1 MSSANAN
8 TVIPDNVKAVYTEL
22 CNSYRAIDD
31 FRTKLLGFLPLVTGT
46 GLFFLVT
53 DKEKIDLAQSYLG
66 PIGIFGFV
74 ITLGLLIYEFY
85 GINKCGALIAAG
97 IELEKALN
105 ISHGQFTKR
114 PPNFINEPLAAGVIY
129 PAVLGAWTFVA
140 LAFSQYQNVARHWAI
155 GVFVVG
161 FLAAS
166 AYNLKLILEAREA
179 AKHNQANVTTHT

>member
-1 MSSANAN
+1 MVKLNGDKVMSSGTSNTEIPANLR
-8 TVIPDNVKAVYTEL
+8 TIYTEL

-74 ITLGLLIYEFY
+74 ITLGLFVYEFY
-85 GINKCGALIAAG
+85 GINKCGALIEAG

-129 PAVLGAWTFVA
+129 PAVLSAWTFVA
-140 LAFSQYQNVARHWAI
+140 LAFSQYQLVARHWAI

-161 FLAAS
+161 FAAS
-166 AYNLKLILEAREA
+166 FSYNLKLVLKARGA
-179 AKHNQANVTTHT
+179 AK